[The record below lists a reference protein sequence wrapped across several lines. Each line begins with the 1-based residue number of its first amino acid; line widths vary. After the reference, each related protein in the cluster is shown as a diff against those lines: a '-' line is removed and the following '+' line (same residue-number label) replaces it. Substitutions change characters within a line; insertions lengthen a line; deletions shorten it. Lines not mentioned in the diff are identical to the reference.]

1 MNSHKSLINAFDRSC
16 IPAADRADDADRG
29 FVLVEVLIE
38 HLRRQAITS
47 ANRAQAIQITT
58 ITDLKVF

>member
-1 MNSHKSLINAFDRSC
+1 M
-16 IPAADRADDADRG
+16 
-29 FVLVEVLIE
+29 LVEVLIE

-58 ITDLKVF
+58 ITDLKSLLSHYSQIITIIIIIIILYYVVFFQIK